1 MVIILNTK
9 IAKSA
14 QNNRFQSS
22 SSPKAGCYIGNWR
35 TGIYRISFNP
45 RSRAGSD
52 ILARLRWMMF
62 DTFQS
67 TLPRGERRNNFRRAK
82 KWIMFQSTLPRGER
96 LITWEGRNG
105 QTGFNPRSRA
115 GSDKQSF
122 ACHLIS
128 SCFNP
133 RSRAG
138 SD

>member
-52 ILARLRWMMF
+52 GEKAVEGVVSQIVSIHAPARGA
-62 DTFQS
+62 T
-67 TLPRGERRNNFRRAK
+67 
-82 KWIMFQSTLPRGER
+82 
-96 LITWEGRNG
+96 
-105 QTGFNPRSRA
+105 
-115 GSDKQSF
+115 
-122 ACHLIS
+122 
-128 SCFNP
+128 
-133 RSRAG
+133 
-138 SD
+138 